1 MHVKADPFFDEIAID
16 FPSAGRFVDRV
27 REAFVSEGA
36 PRANDALQADV
47 RITPWEARHGAVLPV
62 DLALK
67 VTCHVCGG
75 RGESWAE
82 RCVACEGSGD
92 EEIPY
97 LLRVTVP
104 AGVAHG
110 AKLRMRVRTPSGTS
124 PRVEVNVVIGERAL
138 PR

>member
-1 MHVKADPFFDEIAID
+1 MKADPFHDEIAID
-16 FPSAGRFVDRV
+16 FPSAGRFIDRV

-36 PRANDALQADV
+36 PRVNEALLALLQV
-47 RITPWEARHGAVLPV
+47 SPWEADHGAVLPV

-82 RCVACEGSGD
+82 RCASCEGCGD

-97 LLRVTVP
+97 LLRVCVP
-104 AGVAHG
+104 AGATDG
-110 AKLRMRVRTPSGTS
+110 QKLRMRIRTPSGTS
-124 PRVEVNVVIGERAL
+124 QRVEVVVMIEAAR
-138 PR
+138 

>member
-1 MHVKADPFFDEIAID
+1 MRVKSDPFHDEIAID
-16 FPSAGRFVDRV
+16 FPSSGRFVERV

-36 PRANDALQADV
+36 ARADDALQAALRV
-47 RITPWEARHGAVLPV
+47 TAWEADHGAILPV

-67 VTCHVCGG
+67 VTCAVCGG

-82 RCVACEGSGD
+82 PCVACEGCGN

-104 AGVAHG
+104 AGISDG
-110 AKLRMRVRTPSGTS
+110 QKLRMRIRTPSGVS
-124 PRVEVNVVIGERAL
+124 QRVEVRVSVS
-138 PR
+138 